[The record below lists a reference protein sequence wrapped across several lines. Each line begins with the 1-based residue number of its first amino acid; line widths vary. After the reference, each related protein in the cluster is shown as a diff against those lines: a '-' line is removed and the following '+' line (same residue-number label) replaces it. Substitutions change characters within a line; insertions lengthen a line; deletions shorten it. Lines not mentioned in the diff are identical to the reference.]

1 MGHTANVVIGL
12 LAVAFGNLMIFVV
25 TPAQTVEA
33 FFATVQPGFYP
44 DAASV
49 LLIASG
55 AGLLVSGVLAPRAP
69 IDWAPSG
76 RHAAVFAVAFV
87 GLCAAALLT
96 PRLGFLPV
104 AVAVT
109 AATLALMGQRMGRV
123 FVAVTLLAPAG
134 VWVAFDRLLQRP
146 LP

>member
-1 MGHTANVVIGL
+1 MGHTANIVIGL
-12 LAVAFGNLMIFVV
+12 LAVAFGNLMIFVI
-25 TPAQTVEA
+25 TPAQIVEA
-33 FFATVQPGFYP
+33 FFATVQPSFYP

-55 AGLLVSGVLAPRAP
+55 AGLVVSGVLAPRAP
-69 IDWAPSG
+69 VDWAASG
-76 RHAAVFAVAFV
+76 RHAAVFAVALA
-87 GLCAAALLT
+87 GLCTAALLT

-109 AATLALMGQRMGRV
+109 AATLALMRQRMGRV
-123 FVAVTLLAPAG
+123 FIAVTLLAPAV